1 MKRYDVMESFNV
13 LPDYEITDTGVV
25 AQQFLAMGIHRF
37 QAACEYVHQ
46 LPYGYNSDRDVLMIL
61 FTENK
66 GTCTTKHAV
75 IATLAVEMNLKLTK
89 HVGIYAMTEQIVAG
103 ADAILHRFELPY
115 VPMLHCFLE

>member
-1 MKRYDVMESFNV
+1 MESFTV
-13 LPDYEITDTGVV
+13 FPDIEITDTGVV
-25 AQQFLAMGIHRF
+25 AQQFLAMGIDRF

-75 IATLAVEMNLKLTK
+75 IATSLLK
-89 HVGIYAMTEQIVAG
+89 
-103 ADAILHRFELPY
+103 
-115 VPMLHCFLE
+115 